1 MDNQISI
8 LTVSSCRFCQSQRTA
23 KTRGQRGII
32 FENRLFHFMKCKD
45 CRSFFLIPELQ
56 EHELEKLYS
65 REYTECNQGL
75 DLSDAYESK
84 FPEIKEFLELQNTN
98 EDSIFLDYGCGANSL
113 PIIYA
118 RRAGFQALGMEY
130 DSEVRKI
137 AGRNTQS
144 EILSRNEVENFEGE
158 FSVIFLG
165 DVLEHLNDPFEEL
178 AMLESKLSSNGVIYI
193 QGPLQ
198 GAGTLLHKF
207 IGLYS
212 FLLPKKL
219 SSFPPYHVNLFTL
232 KGIRILA
239 KRSKLEIRTYKVK
252 EVTWPAPTWRELRMN
267 PKPRSL
273 LLFLLKRID
282 SLISKFSEQ
291 YGTRINLVAE
301 KSDLGTPRNSSNR
314 SSS

>member
-1 MDNQISI
+1 
-8 LTVSSCRFCQSQRTA
+8 
-23 KTRGQRGII
+23 
-32 FENRLFHFMKCKD
+32 
-45 CRSFFLIPELQ
+45 LIPELQ

-65 REYTECNQGL
+65 TEYTECNQGL

-84 FPEIKEFLELQNTN
+84 FDEVKEFLELQITN

-144 EILSRNEVENFEGE
+144 EILSRNEVEKFEGE

-178 AMLESKLSSNGVIYI
+178 VMLESKLSGNGVIYI

-207 IGLYS
+207 TGLYS

-232 KGIRILA
+232 MGIRSLA
-239 KRSKLEIRTYKVK
+239 QRSKLGIRMYKVN
-252 EVTWPAPTWRELRMN
+252 EVAWPAPTWGELRMN
-267 PKPRSL
+267 PKPRFL
-273 LLFLLKRID
+273 LLFLFKGID
-282 SLISKFSEQ
+282 SLISKFSKE
-291 YGTRINLVAE
+291 YGTRITVVLE
-301 KSDLGTPRNSSNR
+301 KSDLSPTGNGSNH